1 MMKNARDM
9 YSKKTLNNENH
20 TKTVWKF
27 PQTQAA
33 TSLAKSKPATLVKH
47 CCDDLE
53 HRTNLHPYIISL
65 LPTHLHHCTTYVVP
79 LYHLHCAATLPTS
92 YHCTPYIVP
101 LDSLHRTIVPST
113 SYHCTP
119 YMVPLCPLYRTI
131 VPPTAYHCIYPLHR
145 TIIYHTIAP
154 PTSYQCTRYIVPLRP
169 HIVPLHPL
177 HRTIVPPTSR
187 HCTCITVPLRCLHC
201 TIAPALR
208 TPVPASRTPW
218 QSSHL
223 PRDYLS
229 EQFFWKLITLSLSP
243 KEVWKSNFRV
253 TDLWKPL
260 NPTEKSFTAKRFHS
274 KEASQQRDL
283 TAKRSHSKEISQQR
297 GPAAKKSHSKEIA

>member
-1 MMKNARDM
+1 MKPHKNRLEISPDPGCN
-9 YSKKTLNNENH
+9 KPCKIKTCN
-20 TKTVWKF
+20 TS
-27 PQTQAA
+27 QTLLRRSR
-33 TSLAKSKPATLVKH
+33 TS
-47 CCDDLE
+47 
-53 HRTNLHPYIISL
+53 
-65 LPTHLHHCTTYVVP
+65 HHCTPT
-79 LYHLHCAATLPTS
+79 LYHCSPHTCTIVPPTS
-92 YHCTPYIVP
+92 CHCTIYIAP
-101 LDSLHRTIVPST
+101 LHSLHRTIVPLHCT
-113 SYHCTP
+113 IGLPTPYHCTLYIVPLHP

-131 VPPTAYHCIYPLHR
+131 VPLRRTIVYTPASYHHLSYHCTPYIVPVHPLYR
-145 TIIYHTIAP
+145 TIAP
-154 PTSYQCTRYIVPLRP
+154 S
-169 HIVPLHPL
+169 
-177 HRTIVPPTSR
+177 HR
-187 HCTCITVPLRCLHC
+187 
-201 TIAPALR
+201 TIAPATSYHCTAYIAPLYLHHR
-208 TPVPASRTPW
+208 TTALSSLHHRTCTSDPVPASRTPW